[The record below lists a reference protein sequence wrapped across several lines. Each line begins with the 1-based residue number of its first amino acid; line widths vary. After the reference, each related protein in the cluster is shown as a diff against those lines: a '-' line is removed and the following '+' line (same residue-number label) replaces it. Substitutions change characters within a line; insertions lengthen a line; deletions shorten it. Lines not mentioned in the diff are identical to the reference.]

1 MTDVDGDEGFL
12 ADPETIIAAA
22 VTVVEPHLSNATIH
36 AAINQAASTRTQRR
50 RLAIALTSAPELLT
64 SGHPQGPPQI
74 ESLISAL
81 RATGAQRVTPPR
93 CAHCGRAL
101 HLPHRDG
108 DLRICTGCDRRRRS
122 EPCVDCGATTS
133 VATRDEDGRPRCTH
147 CRPRKQPD
155 SAEQIVTY
163 ITSLDPGLN
172 RAALRQLICDAVPQ
186 AFQRRRV
193 ARELEQ
199 DPALLTGQ
207 AAKGSPRLN
216 ALVRGLLAA
225 GARNVVAPACPSCGR
240 TVALRYRIGGVRC
253 CRRCY
258 DQTRLE
264 ACSRCGRHTPVAS
277 RTITGKPVCVT
288 CFNADTANHGR
299 CDSCGR
305 SRSVFH
311 REGDGRALCHRCWR
325 APTVR
330 CSICGLAK
338 PCHFADT
345 DAPRCENCSRQLKP
359 QPCSRCGKQQPVW
372 SRTTDGQP
380 LCARCTRRRE
390 CCTGC
395 RRVRSVTARL
405 AAGPYCATCYR
416 KHPDSFRACTR
427 CGAVERLHHYGLCVR
442 CACRDQLLALL
453 GDEHGGL
460 SAHAGNIYQVFDG
473 SDPGAVL
480 TWLRTTTAQTILG
493 EIAHT
498 AEPLT
503 HADLD
508 RYPPG
513 NIVEQLR
520 GILTAGGVLPPRD
533 EHLARLQYWLTH
545 AVEDVA
551 DPAERR
557 IVYSFAT
564 WHQLRRLRR
573 QSERRQITDGQAE
586 RARNTIRA
594 AINLTGWL
602 DAHGTRLAD
611 CTQADIDQ
619 WLAYG
624 PASRRAARTFITWA
638 DQHGHTRDVQIPLPP
653 PSVRITRITDDQ
665 RWATVKRLLH
675 DDRLAAADRVAGLL
689 VLLYGQSLTHITLLT
704 RDKIIANPK
713 GDPVTSR

>member
-36 AAINQAASTRTQRR
+36 AAINQAATTRTQRR

-277 RTITGKPVCVT
+277 RTITGKPCASPVST
-288 CFNADTANHGR
+288 PTPPITAGATAAAAAA
-299 CDSCGR
+299 R
-305 SRSVFH
+305 SF
-311 REGDGRALCHRCWR
+311 
-325 APTVR
+325 
-330 CSICGLAK
+330 
-338 PCHFADT
+338 
-345 DAPRCENCSRQLKP
+345 
-359 QPCSRCGKQQPVW
+359 
-372 SRTTDGQP
+372 
-380 LCARCTRRRE
+380 
-390 CCTGC
+390 
-395 RRVRSVTARL
+395 TAR
-405 AAGPYCATCYR
+405 ATAGHCAT
-416 KHPDSFRACTR
+416 
-427 CGAVERLHHYGLCVR
+427 G
-442 CACRDQLLALL
+442 
-453 GDEHGGL
+453 
-460 SAHAGNIYQVFDG
+460 
-473 SDPGAVL
+473 
-480 TWLRTTTAQTILG
+480 
-493 EIAHT
+493 
-498 AEPLT
+498 
-503 HADLD
+503 
-508 RYPPG
+508 
-513 NIVEQLR
+513 
-520 GILTAGGVLPPRD
+520 AGGHRPSDARSADSPSRATSPTPTLP
-533 EHLARLQYWLTH
+533 
-545 AVEDVA
+545 
-551 DPAERR
+551 
-557 IVYSFAT
+557 
-564 WHQLRRLRR
+564 
-573 QSERRQITDGQAE
+573 
-586 RARNTIRA
+586 
-594 AINLTGWL
+594 
-602 DAHGTRLAD
+602 
-611 CTQADIDQ
+611 
-619 WLAYG
+619 
-624 PASRRAARTFITWA
+624 AARTA
-638 DQHGHTRDVQIPLPP
+638 
-653 PSVRITRITDDQ
+653 
-665 RWATVKRLLH
+665 
-675 DDRLAAADRVAGLL
+675 
-689 VLLYGQSLTHITLLT
+689 
-704 RDKIIANPK
+704 
-713 GDPVTSR
+713 PVN